1 MKKVKE
7 DGSGERNKDYKEG
20 VFRFMVKRQSLIKK
34 IPIWNKWLG
43 IHSYHSNPNNYNA
56 SNYIQ
61 MVKIVRNL
69 LIIDCFVFCYQTMDN
84 HF

>member
-34 IPIWNKWLG
+34 IPIWNKGLG

-69 LIIDCFVFCYQTMDN
+69 LIIDSFAFCYQTMDN